1 MKKIYTSIYLL
12 LSLFAMTACSD
23 WLDIEPEGQATN
35 DKLTETGDGYRTM
48 LSGVYKAMT
57 SKNLYG
63 VELQFGIVDC
73 ISQQYTWDWMSSSGT
88 SVNTIYREARDFNYY
103 NVDLRETID
112 AIWKDGYNAIA
123 NANNLIQNIKDEDPN
138 KFAEGELERDMILGE
153 AYACRALMHFDLCR
167 LFAPAPIENE
177 TGKYLP
183 YVDVYPNIQ
192 PEAIE
197 VKPFLEKV
205 VADFKEAQRLTA
217 RIDTTALGLS
227 ANATANARFYNQLE
241 YGMEGAADEGAS
253 VDNFFLE
260 RGYRLNYYAIT
271 ALLARV
277 YQYMGEDEL
286 AFQCAKNVMEFK
298 AEGYQGQTY
307 EMFTADDWYT
317 ISSQINVEK
326 RTDVKVV
333 SNLIFALYNEESYED
348 YNLSNYFYK
357 ESSNSQFGNSQWL
370 TVEIKGQSIFL
381 NTDGNDEHNADY
393 RCKFQM
399 FTPEYNRFQDDGGA
413 EEGYPNSPY
422 RLTTKWYCSEDETVR
437 DKNAQLL
444 PIIRATEMRY
454 IMAEHYARIGQ
465 YEDAYEIL
473 RQIRERR
480 GLYSFEYPLNTK
492 NSLDGFL
499 ADMIRDAQREWISE
513 GQLFYLYKRLGAK
526 VVVKSGEAARKLNK
540 SEYMLPIPDNQNM

>member
-183 YVDVYPNIQ
+183 YVDTYPNIQ

-217 RIDTTALGLS
+217 RIDTTAIGMS
-227 ANATANARFYNQLE
+227 ANASANARFYNQLE
-241 YGMEGAADEGAS
+241 YGMEGASDITEL
-253 VDNFFLE
+253 DDFFLG

-277 YQYMGEDEL
+277 YQYMGEDDL
-286 AFQCAKNVMEFK
+286 AFECADQVMKFQAK
-298 AEGYQGQTY
+298 GANGMVYD
-307 EMFTADDWYT
+307 MFVQDDWYT
-317 ISSQINVEK
+317 LL
-326 RTDVKVV
+326 T
-333 SNLIFALYNEESYED
+333 AYNNES
-348 YNLSNYFYK
+348 
-357 ESSNSQFGNSQWL
+357 
-370 TVEIKGQSIFL
+370 
-381 NTDGNDEHNADY
+381 
-393 RCKFQM
+393 
-399 FTPEYNRFQDDGGA
+399 
-413 EEGYPNSPY
+413 
-422 RLTTKWYCSEDETVR
+422 
-437 DKNAQLL
+437 
-444 PIIRATEMRY
+444 
-454 IMAEHYARIGQ
+454 
-465 YEDAYEIL
+465 
-473 RQIRERR
+473 
-480 GLYSFEYPLNTK
+480 
-492 NSLDGFL
+492 
-499 ADMIRDAQREWISE
+499 
-513 GQLFYLYKRLGAK
+513 
-526 VVVKSGEAARKLNK
+526 
-540 SEYMLPIPDNQNM
+540 

>member
-253 VDNFFLE
+253 VDDFFLE

-277 YQYMGEDEL
+277 YQYMGEDDL
-286 AFQCAKNVMEFK
+286 AFECAEQVMNFK
-298 AEGYQGQTY
+298 AAGANNMLYM
-307 EMFTADDWYT
+307 MFTPDDWT
-317 ISSQINVEK
+317 IMNSAENNES
-326 RTDVKVV
+326 RTDLKIV
-333 SNLIFALYNEESYED
+333 SNLIFALYNEDAYID
-348 YNLSNYFYK
+348 YGLGTFFQKRSD
-357 ESSNSQFGNSQWL
+357 EQGGNPSWF
-370 TVEIKGQSIFL
+370 VV
-381 NTDGNDEHNADY
+381 D
-393 RCKFQM
+393 
-399 FTPEYNRFQDDGGA
+399 
-413 EEGYPNSPY
+413 
-422 RLTTKWYCSEDETVR
+422 
-437 DKNAQLL
+437 
-444 PIIRATEMRY
+444 RY
-454 IMAEHYARIGQ
+454 IMAEHYARQGNFT
-465 YEDAYEIL
+465 EAYNIL
-473 RQIRERR
+473 NTIRSAR
-480 GLYSFEYPLNTK
+480 GLDT
-492 NSLDGFL
+492 SLQERNDLDQFL
-499 ADMIRDAQREWISE
+499 QDMIRDAQREWISE

-526 VVVKSGEAARKLNK
+526 VKIGNTSRKLNK

>member
-253 VDNFFLE
+253 VDDFFLE

-277 YQYMGEDEL
+277 YQYMGEDDL
-286 AFQCAKNVMEFK
+286 AFECAEQVMNFK
-298 AEGYQGQTY
+298 AAGANNMLYM
-307 EMFTADDWYT
+307 MFTPDDWT
-317 ISSQINVEK
+317 IMNSAENNES
-326 RTDVKVV
+326 RTDLKIV
-333 SNLIFALYNEESYED
+333 SNLIFALYNEDAYIDYGLGTFFQKRSDEQGGNPSWFVVDLGGQDIFKSTDGTDERDRDFRARFLLFAPD
-348 YNLSNYFYK
+348 YNVFAW
-357 ESSNSQFGNSQWL
+357 NS
-370 TVEIKGQSIFL
+370 
-381 NTDGNDEHNADY
+381 DY
-393 RCKFQM
+393 RV
-399 FTPEYNRFQDDGGA
+399 
-413 EEGYPNSPY
+413 S
-422 RLTTKWYCSEDETVR
+422 TKWYCSEDESIRT
-437 DKNAQLL
+437 KNVQTL
-444 PIIRATEMRY
+444 PIIRATEIRY
-454 IMAEHYARIGQ
+454 IMAEHYARQGNFT
-465 YEDAYEIL
+465 EAYNIL
-473 RQIRERR
+473 NTIRSAR
-480 GLYSFEYPLNTK
+480 GLDT
-492 NSLDGFL
+492 SLQERNDLDQFL
-499 ADMIRDAQREWISE
+499 QDMIRDAQREWISE

-526 VVVKSGEAARKLNK
+526 VKIGNTSRKMNK

>member
-1 MKKIYTSIYLL
+1 M
-12 LSLFAMTACSD
+12 
-23 WLDIEPEGQATN
+23 
-35 DKLTETGDGYRTM
+35 
-48 LSGVYKAMT
+48 
-57 SKNLYG
+57 
-63 VELQFGIVDC
+63 
-73 ISQQYTWDWMSSSGT
+73 
-88 SVNTIYREARDFNYY
+88 NYY
-103 NVDLRETID
+103 N
-112 AIWKDGYNAIA
+112 
-123 NANNLIQNIKDEDPN
+123 
-138 KFAEGELERDMILGE
+138 
-153 AYACRALMHFDLCR
+153 
-167 LFAPAPIENE
+167 IE
-177 TGKYLP
+177 
-183 YVDVYPNIQ
+183 
-192 PEAIE
+192 
-197 VKPFLEKV
+197 
-205 VADFKEAQRLTA
+205 
-217 RIDTTALGLS
+217 
-227 ANATANARFYNQLE
+227 
-241 YGMEGAADEGAS
+241 
-253 VDNFFLE
+253 
-260 RGYRLNYYAIT
+260 

-317 ISSQINVEK
+317 ISSQMSVEK

-370 TVEIKGQSIFL
+370 TVDIKGQSIFL

-399 FTPEYNRFQDDGGA
+399 FTPEYNRFHDDGGA